1 MSPIHFHF
9 LLPVSGLKNRTKL
22 RRFLLNT
29 ATRAGRPLE
38 DLGIVFCTDPYL
50 LDINKRFLDHDYFTD
65 IITFDL
71 SATPRGPISAE
82 LYISVDR
89 VKENAQ
95 SLGASFYM
103 ELHRV
108 IFHGLLH
115 LIGYSDKTPKAQKAM
130 RAKEDEMLA
139 LYFKAP

>member
-1 MSPIHFHF
+1 MLPIHLHF
-9 LLPVSGLKNRTKL
+9 LLPVSALKNRIKL
-22 RRFLLNT
+22 RRFLLKT
-29 ATRAGRPLE
+29 AKSAGRPIQ

-71 SATPRGPISAE
+71 SATTHGPVSAE

-89 VKENAQ
+89 VKDNAQ
-95 SLGASFYM
+95 SLGTPYYM

-115 LIGYSDKTPKAQKAM
+115 LLGYSDKTQKAQKTM
-130 RAKEDEMLA
+130 RAKEDELLR
-139 LYFKAP
+139 LYFKAS